1 MARGGETAKVASHL
15 WNRWRKTS
23 LTERHNL
30 AHQTGKIKVTRGDV
44 VIVKTDDKNRGIL
57 LSSHASGET
66 ENCQIKFREIC
77 SAPLP
82 AGTCK
87 REHPSRN
94 KAAEPRSSSFPV
106 QKESC
111 SRCQRA
117 DSKDC
122 RPWTEATL
130 GKYGQS
136 VSNFININMQS
147 YWFLYISLL
156 HNMYISPSGELHGR
170 VCRRD
175 HGPTYNGIKGCK
187 VICYYNYWKL
197 WRKRIKLNH

>member
-1 MARGGETAKVASHL
+1 MKCCWTSKHKSTVITKPSYVPKVEPAARAGDMARGGETAKVASHL

-57 LSSHASGET
+57 LSSHARGET

-122 RPWTEATL
+122 RPWQKQL
-130 GKYGQS
+130 
-136 VSNFININMQS
+136 
-147 YWFLYISLL
+147 
-156 HNMYISPSGELHGR
+156 
-170 VCRRD
+170 
-175 HGPTYNGIKGCK
+175 
-187 VICYYNYWKL
+187 
-197 WRKRIKLNH
+197 